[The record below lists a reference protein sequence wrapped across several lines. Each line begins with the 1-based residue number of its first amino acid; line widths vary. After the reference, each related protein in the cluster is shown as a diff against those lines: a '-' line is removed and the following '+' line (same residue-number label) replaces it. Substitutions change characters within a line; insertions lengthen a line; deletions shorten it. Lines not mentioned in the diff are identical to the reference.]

1 MDIAQRCGGM
11 AFPAYNF
18 DTLVVYPV
26 DPDGEIV
33 GNNRIVFQYIADYVK
48 YDISCCAGLRLFL
61 FIVGALVVFVD
72 RESRVAVLSPFRID
86 GCYVYLTGVGKDDF
100 IAFVAADALVVK
112 IELPVNGLAQV
123 VDA

>member
-1 MDIAQRCGGM
+1 M

-18 DTLVVYPV
+18 DTLVVDSV
-26 DPDGEIV
+26 DPDGEVI
-33 GNNRIVFQYIADYVK
+33 GNNRIVFLYIADNVEH
-48 YDISCCAGLRLFL
+48 DISCFTGLRLFL
-61 FIVGALVVFVD
+61 FIVGALVVFID
-72 RESRVAVLSPFRID
+72 RESGVTVLCPYRVD
-86 GCYVYLTGVGKDDF
+86 GCYVYLTGVGKDNF